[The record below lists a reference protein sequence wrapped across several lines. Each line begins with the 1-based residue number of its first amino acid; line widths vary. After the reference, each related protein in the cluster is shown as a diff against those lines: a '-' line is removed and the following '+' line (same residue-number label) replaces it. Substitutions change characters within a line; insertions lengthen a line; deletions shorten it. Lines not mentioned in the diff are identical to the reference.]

1 MSKEI
6 QLDIQF
12 DITNFKMVRDPWHS
26 SVVSFGRKT
35 MMLYSNELNLPSV
48 YADLTP
54 YFSNM
59 HAKGDC
65 KFSLITKRRHILDPC
80 KCILLRWKK
89 SGFPLINGFLWLYL
103 EICFLNKSHAH
114 LFKLWRL
121 LIDKHIQAWGQFI
134 T

>member
-65 KFSLITKRRHILDPC
+65 KCPLITKRRHILDPC

-121 LIDKHIQAWGQFI
+121 LIHKHIQAWGQFI